1 MLVAIFWMYT
11 GFGIKLCAAVML
23 PKFSAAKILPNPKF
37 KKKIKEKNFMPNFWY
52 KLWDLGLLRVSVA
65 LSLPIP

>member
-23 PKFSAAKILPNPKF
+23 PKFFSAAKILPNPKL
-37 KKKIKEKNFMPNFWY
+37 KNKEIKEKNFMPKF
-52 KLWDLGLLRVSVA
+52 SV
-65 LSLPIP
+65 

>member
-1 MLVAIFWMYT
+1 MLGAIFWMYT
-11 GFGIKLCAAVML
+11 GFGIRLCAAVML
-23 PKFSAAKILPNPKF
+23 PKFFSVAKILPNPKL
-37 KKKIKEKNFMPNFWY
+37 KKIKEKFFLPNFRY